1 MPPHTPQF
9 TPAQVVQAG
18 RRAEKDGKPDLAAHF
33 YRHVVEHYGAS
44 PEAAEARESLSRL
57 TARQSGDVTTPPS
70 PPPEAGHEASPP
82 PPPPT
87 LEPQPAIA
95 APAIE
100 LHSSPNRHYAVGR
113 FCAGLIVILGWLT
126 LASGLLLLA
135 VASAGTSTA
144 WLPTWAVSP
153 AALVP
158 TLGWATM
165 QGLGGLVMILAGQVA
180 RAIFDIAAAATP
192 DNLGGEPDRR

>member
-44 PEAAEARESLSRL
+44 PEAAEAREGLTRL
-57 TARQSGDVTTPPS
+57 IARPSGDVATPTPPPS
-70 PPPEAGHEASPP
+70 PPETGHEASPAPQP
-82 PPPPT
+82 PA
-87 LEPQPAIA
+87 LEPQPAITA
-95 APAIE
+95 LAIGR
-100 LHSSPNRHYAVGR
+100 HSPTTRSRYTAGR
-113 FCAGLIVILGWLT
+113 FFAGLIVVMGWLT

-135 VASAGTSTA
+135 VAVTGKSTA
-144 WLPTWAVSP
+144 WLPTWAASP

-158 TLGWATM
+158 TLGWATV
-165 QGLGGLVMILAGQVA
+165 QGLGGLVLILTGQVA
-180 RAIFDIAAAATP
+180 RAIFDIAETSIP
-192 DNLGGEPDRR
+192 DDQVS